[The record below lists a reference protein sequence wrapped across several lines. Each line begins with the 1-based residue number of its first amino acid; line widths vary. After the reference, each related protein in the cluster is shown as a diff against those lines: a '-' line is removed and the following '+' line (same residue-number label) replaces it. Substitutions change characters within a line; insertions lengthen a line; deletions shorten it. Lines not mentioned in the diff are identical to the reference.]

1 MAQSLEELQRL
12 AIDGIAAIDAGRG
25 GLPRIAIAAHGA
37 AAEIYLHGAHVTQ
50 YTTPGGKPLLFL
62 SKASRFAAGQAIRG
76 GVPLIFPWFGPNAAD
91 ASLPAHGFA
100 RTQTW
105 RLRSITP
112 EPDRVVVDLALAP
125 SDVTRRLWPHEFEL
139 SFRVSVGRALEMAL
153 RVHNPGTAAFKF
165 EEAMHSYFAIADVR
179 QLTIHGLAGREYL
192 DKVQKGA
199 RLRQGVEPIT
209 ITGETDRVYLDTP
222 DPVTVNEPDGRTI
235 TVAKSGSLATVVWNP
250 WIAKAKAMADF
261 GDDEWPEMLCIET
274 ANAAGNA
281 VTLAPGAEH
290 VMTATVSAT

>member
-1 MAQSLEELQRL
+1 MAQSLDELQKF
-12 AIDGIAAIDAGRG
+12 AINGIAKIDSGNG
-25 GLPRIAIAAHGA
+25 GLPRISIAAHGA
-37 AAEIYLHGAHVTQ
+37 SAEIYLHGAHVTQ
-50 YTTPGGKPLLFL
+50 FTPPGGKPLLFL

-105 RLRSITP
+105 TLRSVKA
-112 EPDRVVVDLALAP
+112 EADRTVVDLALLP
-125 SDVTRRLWPHEFEL
+125 SDVTRRLWPQEFEL
-139 SFRVSVGRALEMAL
+139 SFRVSIGKQLEMAL
-153 RVHNPGTAAFKF
+153 RVRNPGSAAFNF
-165 EEAMHSYFAIADVR
+165 EEAMHTYFSVADIR
-179 QLTIHGLAGREYL
+179 RLSIKGLAGRDYL

-222 DPVTVNEPDGRTI
+222 DTVTVNEADGRTI

-261 GDDEWPEMLCIET
+261 GDDEWPGMHCIET
-274 ANAAGNA
+274 ANAADNA
-281 VTLAPGAEH
+281 VTLSPGAEH
-290 VMTATVSAT
+290 VMTATLSAT